1 MAKAIKKRGRP
12 EVEDDLK
19 KDHLISIR
27 LNSVQ
32 LEHLEEVRKFLEQ
45 KIQLSVKPI
54 KHKTNLRDAINYL
67 LSQNVTYLKQDRER
81 KNEFIGGDDGG
92 GLEEFA
98 FDDSEIVE
106 KSLNNVASKD
116 YLELLNRINIKNG
129 RSELEDLFGIKL
141 ENSKNEADQVN
152 ELKAKN
158 QNFFKDVS
166 ELTRFLN
173 EWAAKNNAKDTQA
186 HLLTLLS
193 INLEENEKHWLA
205 LEITRRNFLLK
216 SISCGIELDLAYI
229 SHIHQWDL
237 LVDDE
242 IKNVIEAIDNK
253 IFHFVRYHTSAASS
267 QLEKIQL
274 KANYLGINIALE
286 DLKKTIMENDIQDA
300 EYYLQ
305 MVNWY
310 VLCDEITEAEVWIE
324 YSKKL
329 PFIPLNVHL
338 EFMFFFMRFDHGYRQ
353 IAKYAERILPQLS
366 KDDRRSLVPFLLKQI
381 DVGYLD
387 KNDLSPDV
395 LAEIVLYQN
404 EIN

>member
-32 LEHLEEVRKFLEQ
+32 LEHLEEVREFLEQ
-45 KIQLSVKPI
+45 KKHLSFKPI
-54 KHKTNLRDAINYL
+54 KRKKNLRDAINYL
-67 LSQNVTYLKQDRER
+67 LSQSVTYNKQDRER
-81 KNEFIGGDDGG
+81 KSDFADGDDGG
-92 GLEEFA
+92 GWEEFA

-141 ENSKNEADQVN
+141 EKSNNEADQIN
-152 ELKAKN
+152 ELRAKN

-166 ELTRFLN
+166 ELTLFLN
-173 EWAAKNNAKDTQA
+173 EWSAKNNAKDTQA
-186 HLLTLLS
+186 HLLTLLTV
-193 INLEENEKHWLA
+193 NLEENEKHWLA

-253 IFHFVRYHTSAASS
+253 IFHFVRYHTSAVSS

-274 KANYLGINIALE
+274 KANYLGINDALIE
-286 DLKKTIMENDIQDA
+286 LKKTIMENDIQDA

-305 MVNWY
+305 MVNWL

-329 PFIPLNVHL
+329 PVIPLNIHL
-338 EFMFFFMRFDHGYRQ
+338 EFMFFYVRFDHGYRQ
-353 IAKYAERILPQLS
+353 IAQYAARILPQLN
-366 KDDRRSLVPFLLKQI
+366 KEDRRSLVPFLLKQI
-381 DVGYLD
+381 EVGYLD
-387 KNDLSPDV
+387 KTDLSTDV
-395 LAEIVLYQN
+395 VAEIILYQN
-404 EIN
+404 ELN